1 MLLDYLELVLTR
13 CEESNLVLNL
23 EKFHFMVKEGIIL
36 GNRISKEGLEV
47 DQTKIEVIEKLPPPS
62 NIKGIIRFLGH
73 ATFYRRFIKDF
84 PKITK
89 PLYQLLQHD
98 APYVFSG
105 ECDQAFKA
113 LKKVDICINCE
124 CT

>member
-1 MLLDYLELVLTR
+1 
-13 CEESNLVLNL
+13 
-23 EKFHFMVKEGIIL
+23 MVKEGIIL

-73 ATFYRRFIKDF
+73 VAFYRRFVKDF

-105 ECDQAFKA
+105 GRGQTFKA
-113 LKKVDICINCE
+113 LKKVDICTNCE